1 MEEEEIWLER
11 CGEKQKCPPSKPIA
25 ALILISCFIVFRVIF
40 YRNITLV
47 VKAGYSWPLA
57 GRNSWLFLRM
67 V

>member
-11 CGEKQKCPPSKPIA
+11 CGEKQKCPPNKPIA

-47 VKAGYSWPLA
+47 VKGRAGYSCGWCDVMA
-57 GRNSWLFLRM
+57 
-67 V
+67 